1 MDEAHRYHAD
11 ASKKAINELKPI
23 LGLEMTATPIDEKNK
38 PFKNIVY
45 EYNLAQ
51 ALADGK
57 YVKIPTVA
65 KRRNEELD
73 KLKIEDAISIH
84 EHTKLHLEMYA
95 KNNNLPVVK
104 PFILI
109 VCKSI
114 QHATDTY
121 NLIKNEMFDGRY
133 ADKIL
138 QIDSST
144 KKDEEIEKQFVS
156 LEKLIIR

>member
-1 MDEAHRYHAD
+1 
-11 ASKKAINELKPI
+11 
-23 LGLEMTATPIDEKNK
+23 
-38 PFKNIVY
+38 
-45 EYNLAQ
+45 
-51 ALADGK
+51 
-57 YVKIPTVA
+57 
-65 KRRNEELD
+65 
-73 KLKIEDAISIH
+73 
-84 EHTKLHLEMYA
+84 MYA

-121 NLIKNEMFDGRY
+121 NLIKNGMFDGRY

-144 KKDEEIEKQFVS
+144 KKDEEIENS
-156 LEKLIIR
+156 LFRLKS